1 MASTRTNIEQE
12 RAAYAYTGVKRAK
25 DSLGSKKAKEYKAY
39 SKKVPML
46 IKTSGLGAAIAF
58 MYSKGFKN
66 GSLQRDTAYG
76 VLYQQTEHWLQQK
89 GWISQEEPMIN
100 AVIARQS
107 KEYRAITNE
116 IFALYNWLRRF
127 AEGMIEGE
135 AEEN

>member
-25 DSLGSKKAKEYKAY
+25 EGLRSKAKEYKAY

-46 IKTSGLGAAIAF
+46 IKTSGLGGAIAF
-58 MYSKGFKN
+58 MYSKGFSN
-66 GSLQRDTAYG
+66 GRLQENTAYG
-76 VLYQQTEHWLQQK
+76 LLYKQTQDWLQQQ
-89 GWISQEEPMIN
+89 GWIGQDEPMIN